1 METGVKE
8 RLISFLEYKKI
19 SKSEFG
25 RILHVSNAYVTS
37 LRKSISPEILKGIA
51 LNFPDLNTT
60 WLLTGEGEM
69 LKGESPKMPDNQEKN
84 AKNNINI
91 SINVLKTMEE
101 QAASLLAQSET
112 MRSLSESI
120 KTRDRQI
127 DRMLSMLEEWQQR
140 AFSGDSTRSIDI
152 RADLDAQNPPPV
164 KIRQK

>member
-1 METGVKE
+1 MQQTVKD
-8 RLISFLEYKKI
+8 RIK
-19 SKSEFG
+19 EF
-25 RILHVSNAYVTS
+25 IQFKN
-37 LRKSISPEILKGIA
+37 ISPRAFEKRCNLSNGYLRQLRNSPTANKIEIILSA
-51 LNFPDLNTT
+51 FPELNRA
-60 WLLTGEGEM
+60 WLMSGKGEM
-69 LKGESPKMPDNQEKN
+69 LKGESQKVPDNQEKN

-127 DRMLSMLEEWQQR
+127 DRMLSMLEELQQR

>member
-1 METGVKE
+1 MSGK
-8 RLISFLEYKKI
+8 
-19 SKSEFG
+19 
-25 RILHVSNAYVTS
+25 
-37 LRKSISPEILKGIA
+37 
-51 LNFPDLNTT
+51 
-60 WLLTGEGEM
+60 GEM
-69 LKGESPKMPDNQEKN
+69 LKGESQKVPDNQEKN

-127 DRMLSMLEEWQQR
+127 DRMLSMLEELQQR